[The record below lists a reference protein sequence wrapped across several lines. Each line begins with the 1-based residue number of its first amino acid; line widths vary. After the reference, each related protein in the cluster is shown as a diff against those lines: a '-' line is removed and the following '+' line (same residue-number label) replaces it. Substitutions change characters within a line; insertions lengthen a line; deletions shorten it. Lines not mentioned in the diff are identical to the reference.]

1 MSQTVSGIKE
11 NANKKKS
18 GFGVK
23 NGRMTRVKEV
33 WSKEEEEEE
42 EVQIS

>member
-18 GFGVK
+18 GFGIK

-33 WSKEEEEEE
+33 WSKGWRRRRRRRCK
-42 EVQIS
+42 